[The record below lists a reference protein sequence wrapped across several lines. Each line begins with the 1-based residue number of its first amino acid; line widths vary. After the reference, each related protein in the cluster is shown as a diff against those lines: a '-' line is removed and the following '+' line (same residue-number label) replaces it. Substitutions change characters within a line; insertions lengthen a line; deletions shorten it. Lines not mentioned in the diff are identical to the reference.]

1 MLRSNSMGF
10 ELGYLKGLLIIG
22 FLLTGCLLLI
32 PRPQCA
38 YTEGEGKSSV
48 TRASFDADF
57 CLREKRRLQ
66 DANGS

>member
-1 MLRSNSMGF
+1 MLRISMGF
-10 ELGYLKGLLIIG
+10 DFSYLKRLLLIGYLLIG
-22 FLLTGCLLLI
+22 SLLLI

-38 YTEGEGKSSV
+38 YTVGKGKESI

-66 DANGS
+66 DANEP